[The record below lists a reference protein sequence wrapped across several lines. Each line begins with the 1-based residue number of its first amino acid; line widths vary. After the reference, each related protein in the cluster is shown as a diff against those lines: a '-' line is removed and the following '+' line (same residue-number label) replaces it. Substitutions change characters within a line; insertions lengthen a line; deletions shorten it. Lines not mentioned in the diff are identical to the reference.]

1 MLRYFIILLFMLI
14 GFSKTYTFYFSK
26 NMEKLKQEVMQY
38 VSDNKLLEI
47 DWAYLNQNAR
57 LKNLADVNLQDW
69 DTIKHSQMKDL
80 EKSE

>member
-1 MLRYFIILLFMLI
+1 MLI